1 MKQRSRACELCQKL
15 KAKCEA
21 SSTGKCDRCK
31 RAGVECVPAAPR
43 FQRDRIAELEA
54 QVEELTSRRLRD
66 TPTDESLI
74 PFIDARIHHDEQRRV
89 LTAYTAH
96 NAVVWPFLSVADTDL
111 DHLRETSSLLLLAL
125 LAFPGDTLLPAHVQ
139 EELVLKAMSIFG
151 EEIIAKGNRSLEMV
165 KALLTAAFW
174 FRQARQV
181 PHGHCYQLTQLAV
194 DMAIDIGIA
203 GPQLVRTPPA
213 YFSETENPT
222 SLDARKTWIACFLA
236 AASNSLC
243 IRRPTIVTWTPY
255 LEECIQCLDKTD
267 DCLAHMAR
275 IMKICNQIAGKL
287 GLCDL
292 TVYNSV
298 EDARDQMATL
308 RGLVLAWHAQLPAA
322 LASRPVF
329 SFWREIAG
337 LLIHEVVLHTQ
348 TNKALFAGP
357 YVPGKIGV
365 KDFAAPAKLSTE
377 VVFTLQSLLKACHGL
392 HNSLGQISTTDQV
405 ALSANMQ
412 KLEDVAL
419 VLDTI
424 DPFLAS
430 YTTTVLQSSR
440 WLRTWLNDYDAIT
453 RRIQNINS
461 LNINSLNINSLNTS
475 RSLHETPIQQPNLTI
490 FKMHLSTLLPISLL
504 SGLALAQGD
513 LAGLL
518 QSQDDLST
526 LLELVGLV
534 DGLAETLAS
543 SSNITIFAPT
553 NTAFDNVPIEIPE
566 GEAIAYKNDTIAI
579 GALLANHVFKGL
591 YPAEVVTDLPTFA
604 QTLLD
609 SSYVNYQQP
618 FSNFTG
624 GQYNGLVKNGADVC
638 VLSGEE
644 TISTVTEAD
653 IKLGDGIII
662 HKIDTVLSFG
672 APFQLFTARAKLLA
686 MNAAVEAAQLGL
698 AFGETEADSPAVN
711 ISDFTIFVP
720 NDAAFEAIGSVLQ
733 DADQETLQ
741 AVLSHHMIEN
751 NVIFSTALGNV
762 TVPSAQG
769 IDLTFTVL
777 PDGTAWVNGAKIL
790 LPNVILFNGVAH
802 IIDSVLNLEV
812 FDRNTLTPSAPA
824 ADRVAFP
831 NASPV
836 SKLPFSSVSFGNDL
850 ATYTTP
856 ALLSTMAAVATP
868 TPEGEATSG
877 APETV
882 PTAGAAGRG
891 AVGALAVGA
900 VAGVFAVML

>member
-54 QVEELTSRRLRD
+54 QVEELTRRRLRD

-74 PFIDARIHHDEQRRV
+74 PFIDARIHPDEQRRV
-89 LTAYTAH
+89 LTAYASH
-96 NAVVWPFLSVADTDL
+96 NAAVWPFLSVADTDL
-111 DHLRETSSLLLLAL
+111 EHLRETSSLLLLAL

-213 YFSETENPT
+213 YFSETKNPT

-292 TVYNSV
+292 TVYTGV

-322 LASRPVF
+322 LASHPVF

-365 KDFAAPAKLSTE
+365 KDFAAPTKLSTE
-377 VVFTLQSLLKACHGL
+377 VVFTLQSLLKACHGAIQIFSDMSPSMMLGLPSLTIGPAVLHAHFVLIQAHVAVTGL
-392 HNSLGQISTTDQV
+392 HNSLGQISTPDQV
-405 ALSANMQ
+405 ALSSNMQ

-419 VLDTI
+419 ILDTI

-453 RRIQNINS
+453 SRYVAS
-461 LNINSLNINSLNTS
+461 LSIE
-475 RSLHETPIQQPNLTI
+475 RE
-490 FKMHLSTLLPISLL
+490 
-504 SGLALAQGD
+504 
-513 LAGLL
+513 
-518 QSQDDLST
+518 
-526 LLELVGLV
+526 LE
-534 DGLAETLAS
+534 
-543 SSNITIFAPT
+543 
-553 NTAFDNVPIEIPE
+553 
-566 GEAIAYKNDTIAI
+566 
-579 GALLANHVFKGL
+579 
-591 YPAEVVTDLPTFA
+591 
-604 QTLLD
+604 QTRL
-609 SSYVNYQQP
+609 
-618 FSNFTG
+618 
-624 GQYNGLVKNGADVC
+624 
-638 VLSGEE
+638 
-644 TISTVTEAD
+644 
-653 IKLGDGIII
+653 
-662 HKIDTVLSFG
+662 
-672 APFQLFTARAKLLA
+672 
-686 MNAAVEAAQLGL
+686 
-698 AFGETEADSPAVN
+698 
-711 ISDFTIFVP
+711 
-720 NDAAFEAIGSVLQ
+720 
-733 DADQETLQ
+733 
-741 AVLSHHMIEN
+741 
-751 NVIFSTALGNV
+751 
-762 TVPSAQG
+762 
-769 IDLTFTVL
+769 
-777 PDGTAWVNGAKIL
+777 
-790 LPNVILFNGVAH
+790 
-802 IIDSVLNLEV
+802 
-812 FDRNTLTPSAPA
+812 
-824 ADRVAFP
+824 
-831 NASPV
+831 
-836 SKLPFSSVSFGNDL
+836 
-850 ATYTTP
+850 
-856 ALLSTMAAVATP
+856 
-868 TPEGEATSG
+868 
-877 APETV
+877 
-882 PTAGAAGRG
+882 
-891 AVGALAVGA
+891 
-900 VAGVFAVML
+900 